1 MAGAMMA
8 EVLLGAILNEAV
20 SKANSI
26 ATNQISRIWNFK
38 KELRRLGD
46 SLEIMEAFLQDAE
59 EMQTKNEAVK
69 LWLQRL
75 KDVADEAADVL
86 DEFDYEILRRKLK
99 IRSQIR
105 RKVVDFLSSNNSILF
120 RRKMAGKIKDIL
132 EKLNGLNKLASSFD
146 LQQRATKH
154 VSPVPIRSNV
164 ETSSVMDDSTIVGR
178 ENDVS
183 KVVDLLVN
191 PKDEQVV
198 SVVPIVGM
206 AGLGKTALAKLVYDD
221 LRVKRHFGVKSWVC
235 VSDHFDVKKILG
247 AMFEQL
253 TGDRHTSMPENRD
266 AMIMKLKEK
275 IEQAKGEKDQIKYLL
290 VLDDVWDVKK
300 WEDLKLCL
308 KGISTNG
315 GNGVIVT
322 TRKEDVASTVQAL
335 SDQRHQPGILED
347 EECWSVIKQLALTPS
362 PMSHDLEPIG
372 KEIAKQCRGV
382 PLLAKVIG
390 GTMKKERSR
399 RAWLEI
405 QKSRVW
411 GSVES
416 VLKLSFDRL
425 PSPSLK
431 KCFAYCAMFPKDYC
445 FETEELKQLWMAEG
459 FLGSSKQLWMAEGF
473 LGSSM
478 AMEDIGDKY
487 LNELLSNSLFQDVEK
502 DKFGNILTFKM
513 HDLVHD
519 LSLSVSQFD
528 TLFFQENSS
537 LTSKE
542 CSHIRHLNVGGDG
555 ESLPEVLTA
564 VVPKLY
570 SLFSEID
577 VFKKLSKSFTRLRVL
592 KFVGAANICELP
604 DSLGELKHL
613 RYLDISWTSIEALH
627 KSTTKLYN
635 LQTLR
640 LLGLLRLTFPDGLE
654 KLISLK
660 HLYFDIKELQPV
672 NIGNLTRLQ
681 TLPIFFVGSER
692 GCSIKELGSL
702 NELRGEL
709 EIRHLGGVRDKQE
722 ASGAN
727 LHRKEK
733 LCKVIFDFGGCDSG
747 SSGYNSEEVME
758 GLQPHS
764 NLQSLTVWHYGGRSF
779 PSWMLRPVGD
789 SNTDLFLLHNLVE
802 LKFFYCIN
810 CESLPPL
817 GQLHNLQYLKLRNL
831 KKVKR
836 MGNEFYCNEGVDG
849 MNKVIKVFPAL
860 KKFTLSGMES
870 LEEWTAMAETK
881 MIMFPCLE
889 RLKIWVCPLLK
900 SVPLTGQCSS
910 LEKLRIVGCGKLS
923 KIGDGLSTSTCLKEL
938 DLDNCPDLSSIP
950 NLEGFSSLQD
960 LSVQGCLK
968 LEVLPITGGCSSLE
982 KLRIFNC
989 EKLSKIGDGLST
1001 STCLK
1006 ELDLDNC
1013 PDLSSIPNLEGFSSL
1028 QDLSVQGCLKL
1039 EVLPITGGCSSL
1051 EKLRIFNCEK
1061 LSKIGD
1067 GLSTS
1072 TCLKELDLDNC
1083 PDLSS
1088 IPNLEGFS
1096 SLQYLSVKMCNKL
1109 EVLPITGGCSSLEKL
1124 RICDCE
1130 KLSKIGDGLS
1140 TSTCLKELDLYYCP
1154 DLSSIPN
1161 LEGFSSLQYL
1171 SVHRCLKLEVLPITG
1186 GCSSLE
1192 KLRICDC
1199 EKLSKIGDGLSTST
1213 CLKEL
1218 DLRYCSDLSSIPN
1231 LEGFSSLQNLSVKR
1245 CDKLEVLPITG
1256 GCSSLEKLRIVGC
1269 GKLSKIG
1276 DGLSTSTCLK
1286 ELDLGDCPDLSSIPN
1301 LEGFSSL
1308 QFLSV
1313 HRCLKLEVLPI
1324 TGGCSSLEKLR
1335 ICDCEKLS
1343 KIGDGLSTSTCLKE
1357 LDLDICPDLSSIPN
1371 LEGFSSLQD
1380 LSVQGC
1386 LKLEVLP
1393 ITGGCSSL
1401 EKLRIFNCEKLSK
1414 IGDGLSTSTCLKELD
1429 LGDCPDLSSIPNLE
1443 GFSSLQFLSVHRC
1456 LKLEVLP
1463 ITGGCSSLEKL
1474 RICDCEKLS
1483 KIGDG
1488 LSTSTCLKELD
1499 LDICPDLS
1507 SIPNLEGFSSL
1518 QYLSVRWCKK
1528 LEVLPITGGCSSL
1541 EKLRICDCEKLSKI
1555 GDGLSTSTY
1564 LKELDLDDCPD
1575 LSSIPNLEGFSSL
1588 QDLSVRRCVKLEV
1601 LPITGG
1607 CSSVEKLC
1615 IFGCEKLSKIGD
1627 GLSTSTCLKELDLD
1641 NCLDLSSI
1649 PNLEGFS
1656 SLQYLSV
1663 HRCLKLEVLPITGG
1677 CSSLEKLRICDCE
1690 KLSKI
1695 GDGLSTSTCLKE
1707 LDLDDCPD
1715 LSSIPNL
1722 EGFSSLQYLSVRR
1735 CDKLEVLPITAP
1747 LSSLKKMLIGDC
1759 PNLRPIPSLDGLS
1772 SLTEL
1777 EFEKVGE
1784 GWSHLLPNMLQSNV
1798 SLCSLTIL
1806 NIPDLIW
1813 IQDDSLGRLNC
1824 LRELAIGGFSE
1835 ELQEFPWSSSIQYL
1849 SASLLVLKLTGWEK
1863 LKSLPH
1869 QLQFFTALEELTIE
1883 GFQGVEA
1890 FPEWLGNLSSLKRLY
1905 LSGFG
1910 KLKSLPHQLHLPST
1924 LEELTIDSFHE
1935 IEALPDSFRNL
1946 SSLECLSIQ
1955 FCDKLMYLPSVD
1967 VMRSLSRLIAMSIK
1981 GCPLLEPRCERESG
1995 PEWSKISHLPLVL
2008 INDWR
2013 EMLIGLESE

>member
-26 ATNQISRIWNFK
+26 ATNQISRISNFK

-59 EMQTKNEAVK
+59 EMQTKKEAVK

-105 RKVVDFLSSNNSILF
+105 RKVVDFLSSDNSILF
-120 RRKMAGKIKDIL
+120 RLKMAKKIKDIL
-132 EKLNGLNKLASSFD
+132 ETLDGLNKQANEFG
-146 LQQRATKH
+146 LQQRATEH
-154 VSPVPIRSNV
+154 VSPRRSNV
-164 ETSSVMDDSTIVGR
+164 ETFSVMDDSPIVGR

-206 AGLGKTALAKLVYDD
+206 AGLGKTALAKLVYND
-221 LRVKRHFGVKSWVC
+221 LRVKRHFDVKSWVC

-253 TGDRHTSMPENRD
+253 TGDSRTSMPENMD
-266 AMIMKLKEK
+266 AMIMKLKKK
-275 IEQAKGEKDQIKYLL
+275 IEQAKGEKDQIKYLI

-322 TRKEDVASTVQAL
+322 TRKEDVGSTVQAL
-335 SDQRHQPGILED
+335 SNQRHHPGRLED
-347 EECWSVIKQLALTPS
+347 EECWSVIEQLALTPF
-362 PMSHDLEPIG
+362 PMSHELELIG
-372 KEIAKQCRGV
+372 KEIAMQCRGL

-390 GTMKKERSR
+390 GTMRKERSHGT
-399 RAWLEI
+399 WLEI
-405 QKSRVW
+405 QESGVW
-411 GSVES
+411 GSADSELVES

-459 FLGSSKQLWMAEGF
+459 FLGSP
-473 LGSSM
+473 M
-478 AMEDIGDKY
+478 AMVDIGDKY

-513 HDLVHD
+513 HDSVHD
-519 LSLSVSQFD
+519 LSLSVSKFD
-528 TLFFQENSS
+528 TLFFQEKSS

-542 CSHIRHLNVGGDG
+542 CSHIRHLNVGCDG
-555 ESLPEVLTA
+555 ESLPEILTA
-564 VVPKLY
+564 VAPKLY

-604 DSLGELKHL
+604 DPLGELKHL
-613 RYLDISWTSIEALH
+613 RYLDVSRTSIKALP
-627 KSTTKLYN
+627 KSATKLYN

-640 LLGLLRLTFPDGLE
+640 LLGLLRLTLPDGLE
-654 KLISLK
+654 ILTSLK
-660 HLYFDIKELQPV
+660 HLYFGKKEHQLV
-672 NIGNLTRLQ
+672 NIGNLTCLQ

-692 GCSIKELGSL
+692 GHSIKELGSL
-702 NELRGEL
+702 DELRGEL
-709 EIRHLGGVRDKQE
+709 KICHLEGVRDEQE
-722 ASGAN
+722 AKGAN

-733 LCKVIFDFGGCDSG
+733 LFKVIFDFGRCDSG

-764 NLQSLTVWHYGGRSF
+764 KLQSLTVSLYRGESF

-789 SNTDLFLLHNLVE
+789 SNTNLFLLNNLME
-802 LKFFYCIN
+802 LKFFYCKN

-817 GQLHNLQYLKLRNL
+817 GQLHNLQYLELIKLT
-831 KKVKR
+831 KVKR
-836 MGNEFYCNEGVDG
+836 MGNEFYCNESVDG

-860 KKFTLSGMES
+860 KKFTLRFMDS
-870 LEEWTAMAETK
+870 LEEWTGMAETK

-889 RLKIWVCPLLK
+889 RLEITRCPLLK

-910 LEKLRIVGCGKLS
+910 LQKLHISSCEKLS
-923 KIGDGLSTSTCLKEL
+923 KIGDGLSTSTCLKKL
-938 DLDNCPDLSSIP
+938 HLGNCPDLSSIP

-960 LSVQGCLK
+960 LSVCGCLK

-982 KLRIFNC
+982 ELEITRCPLLKSVPLTGQCSSLQKLHIWDC

-1006 ELDLDNC
+1006 KLHLGNC

-1028 QDLSVQGCLKL
+1028 QDLSVWGCLKL
-1039 EVLPITGGCSSL
+1039 EVLPITGQC
-1051 EKLRIFNCEK
+1051 
-1061 LSKIGD
+1061 
-1067 GLSTS
+1067 
-1072 TCLKELDLDNC
+1072 
-1083 PDLSS
+1083 
-1088 IPNLEGFS
+1088 
-1096 SLQYLSVKMCNKL
+1096 Y
-1109 EVLPITGGCSSLEKL
+1109 SLEKL

-1140 TSTCLKELDLYYCP
+1140 TSTCLKKL
-1154 DLSSIPN
+1154 N
-1161 LEGFSSLQYL
+1161 L
-1171 SVHRCLKLEVLPITG
+1171 I
-1186 GCSSLE
+1186 
-1192 KLRICDC
+1192 
-1199 EKLSKIGDGLSTST
+1199 
-1213 CLKEL
+1213 
-1218 DLRYCSDLSSIPN
+1218 
-1231 LEGFSSLQNLSVKR
+1231 
-1245 CDKLEVLPITG
+1245 
-1256 GCSSLEKLRIVGC
+1256 
-1269 GKLSKIG
+1269 
-1276 DGLSTSTCLK
+1276 
-1286 ELDLGDCPDLSSIPN
+1286 
-1301 LEGFSSL
+1301 
-1308 QFLSV
+1308 
-1313 HRCLKLEVLPI
+1313 
-1324 TGGCSSLEKLR
+1324 
-1335 ICDCEKLS
+1335 
-1343 KIGDGLSTSTCLKE
+1343 
-1357 LDLDICPDLSSIPN
+1357 
-1371 LEGFSSLQD
+1371 
-1380 LSVQGC
+1380 
-1386 LKLEVLP
+1386 
-1393 ITGGCSSL
+1393 
-1401 EKLRIFNCEKLSK
+1401 
-1414 IGDGLSTSTCLKELD
+1414 
-1429 LGDCPDLSSIPNLE
+1429 
-1443 GFSSLQFLSVHRC
+1443 
-1456 LKLEVLP
+1456 
-1463 ITGGCSSLEKL
+1463 
-1474 RICDCEKLS
+1474 
-1483 KIGDG
+1483 
-1488 LSTSTCLKELD
+1488 
-1499 LDICPDLS
+1499 ICPDLS

-1518 QYLSVRWCKK
+1518 QYLSVRCCKK

-1541 EKLRICDCEKLSKI
+1541 EKLRISSCEKLSKI
-1555 GDGLSTSTY
+1555 GDGLSTSTC
-1564 LKELDLDDCPD
+1564 LKKLDLVDCPD

-1588 QDLSVRRCVKLEV
+1588 QDLSVWRCLKLEV

-1607 CSSVEKLC
+1607 CSSLEELS
-1615 IFGCEKLSKIGD
+1615 IYSCEKLSKIGD
-1627 GLSTSTCLKELDLD
+1627 GLSTSTCLKKL
-1641 NCLDLSSI
+1641 
-1649 PNLEGFS
+1649 NLA
-1656 SLQYLSV
+1656 
-1663 HRCLKLEVLPITGG
+1663 
-1677 CSSLEKLRICDCE
+1677 
-1690 KLSKI
+1690 
-1695 GDGLSTSTCLKE
+1695 
-1707 LDLDDCPD
+1707 DCPD

-1777 EFEKVGE
+1777 EIGKVGE
-1784 GWSHLLPNMLQSNV
+1784 GWSRLLPNMLQSNV

-1835 ELQEFPWSSSIQYL
+1835 KLQEFPGSSSIRYL

-1869 QLQFFTALEELTIE
+1869 QLQFLTALEELTIE

-1924 LEELTIDSFHE
+1924 LEELTIDNFHE

-1946 SSLECLSIQ
+1946 SSLGCLSIQ

-1967 VMRSLSRLIAMSIK
+1967 VMRSLSKLIRMNIK
-1981 GCPLLEPRCERESG
+1981 GCPLLETRCERESG
-1995 PEWSKISHLPLVL
+1995 PEWSKISHIPHVY
-2008 INDWR
+2008 INHRRTNWGIKSVR
-2013 EMLIGLESE
+2013 KWTAKQQTS